1 MSSRRGYGNGVT
13 HAELSTK
20 IDSVGKRKERK
31 EKQATRRCNL
41 DFEYATRTGRQA
53 LARSPLP
60 PPPSNTIARSFPPF
74 LARFRPFSFFFSPPS
89 RSYAL
94 RRIQLGNWP
103 RTGLFSFLAIFS
115 ELSADPPPFP
125 MESCIHLEP
134 NNRRHAELHRA
145 PFRLFDSARFSVNF
159 VSCF

>member
-60 PPPSNTIARSFPPF
+60 PP
-74 LARFRPFSFFFSPPS
+74 
-89 RSYAL
+89 
-94 RRIQLGNWP
+94 RRI
-103 RTGLFSFLAIFS
+103 RSR
-115 ELSADPPPFP
+115 D
-125 MESCIHLEP
+125 
-134 NNRRHAELHRA
+134 
-145 PFRLFDSARFSVNF
+145 PFRLFWPAFDLFPFFFRPLPVRTRFAVSSSEIGLGLDSSPSWRFSQNSLPILLPFPWNRASISNQTTAVTRNF
-159 VSCF
+159 TARRFASSIPLDSQ